1 MNKPVQIG
9 FLAPHSGV
17 YPFWPQHLPAGMMVG
32 HGRRPSRRT
41 EIQVIVSYT
50 YMRRAKQNEEAATP
64 LLFFDQVDVLS
75 CLVSY
80 LSVTPLIPLLE
91 SLKKIGVF
99 LTWNNSGN
107 RSMPSAMTGP
117 NLMRYAAHRN
127 RVAKPFSLHI
137 IPIATETTIQNTRHA
152 KTLHCFALYLPIVSH
167 TPV

>member
-1 MNKPVQIG
+1 
-9 FLAPHSGV
+9 
-17 YPFWPQHLPAGMMVG
+17 
-32 HGRRPSRRT
+32 
-41 EIQVIVSYT
+41 
-50 YMRRAKQNEEAATP
+50 MRRAKQNEEAATP

-117 NLMRYAAHRN
+117 NLMKYAAH
-127 RVAKPFSLHI
+127 A
-137 IPIATETTIQNTRHA
+137 
-152 KTLHCFALYLPIVSH
+152 
-167 TPV
+167 